1 MRGGLPRHPSANG
14 ALESFH
20 MGCPGAVQQVSI
32 VPQKESMKGASHN
45 SQRGKTSTAL
55 RLRFVH
61 EGAVMHR
68 NYNLS
73 RLLIHALTSDA

>member
-32 VPQKESMKGASHN
+32 VRKKESWKGASHN
-45 SQRGKTSTAL
+45 SQRGKTSMVS
-55 RLRFVH
+55 RFRSLH
-61 EGAVMHR
+61 EAAVMLR
-68 NYNLS
+68 NSHLS
-73 RLLIHALTSDA
+73 QRLILALTSDA